1 MRERR
6 SPTPA
11 AVRKRTAIRCLQK
24 ALEQERLC
32 LHYQPIVDARAA
44 RVERVEALLRWRPPG
59 PPPGTDCPE
68 EPGEES
74 LTELICAA
82 ERSPVIFR
90 LENWVMREAF
100 QDAARWRAA
109 GLTALRLNVNL
120 SAREFPRA
128 DLVSRVSR
136 LLEEAGLPPAAIA
149 IEITETS
156 RLSEFV
162 AVAQQLERLRAMG
175 LELWLDDFG
184 TGHSS
189 LEWLSHLPLH
199 GLKIAGT
206 FVERLFSEPRCQV
219 IVRRLVELARD
230 LGLRTIAEGVETEAQ
245 RVFLAG
251 CGCDLLQGFLLFTA
265 VPAGDLPRA
274 LAPALRAAR

>member
-1 MRERR
+1 MEERR

-32 LHYQPIVDARAA
+32 LHYQPIVDAQGAC
-44 RVERVEALLRWRPPG
+44 VERVEALLRWRPLG
-59 PPPGTDCPE
+59 PPPGTECPQG
-68 EPGEES
+68 PQAES
-74 LTELICAA
+74 LTELLYAA

-100 QDAARWRAA
+100 QDAASWPAA
-109 GLTALRLNVNL
+109 GLTTMRVNVNL

-128 DLVSRVSR
+128 DLVARVSR
-136 LLEEAGLPPAAIA
+136 LLDEAGLRPEAIA

-156 RLSEFV
+156 RLSEFK
-162 AVAQQLERLRAMG
+162 AVARQLVRLGDMG

-245 RVFLAG
+245 RAFLAG
-251 CGCDLLQGFLLFTA
+251 CGCDLLQGFLLQAA
-265 VPAGDLPRA
+265 VSAEDLPRA

>member
-11 AVRKRTAIRCLQK
+11 AARKRTAIRCLQQ

-32 LHYQPIVDARAA
+32 LHYQPIVDARAGA
-44 RVERVEALLRWRPPG
+44 VERVEALLRWR
-59 PPPGTDCPE
+59 CPE
-68 EPGEES
+68 AEEES
-74 LTELICAA
+74 LSDLIWAA

-90 LENWVMREAF
+90 LENWVMGQAF
-100 QDAARWRAA
+100 QDAARWPRA
-109 GLTALRLNVNL
+109 GLPALRVNVNL

-128 DLVSRVSR
+128 DLVARVSGLLDQAR
-136 LLEEAGLPPAAIA
+136 LSPAAVA
-149 IEITETS
+149 VEITETS
-156 RLSEFV
+156 RLSDFP
-162 AVAQQLERLRAMG
+162 AVAAQIERLREMG
-175 LELWLDDFG
+175 MELWLDDFG

-206 FVERLFSEPRCQV
+206 FVERLSGEPRCRI

-245 RVFLAG
+245 RAFLAAS
-251 CGCDLLQGFLLFTA
+251 GCDLLQGFLLFA
-265 VPAGDLPRA
+265 ALPADALPRA
-274 LAPALRAAR
+274 LTPALRAVR

>member
-59 PPPGTDCPE
+59 PPPGTDCPDE
-68 EPGEES
+68 EEERA

-100 QDAARWRAA
+100 QDAAGWRAA
-109 GLTALRLNVNL
+109 GLTDLRLNVNL

-128 DLVSRVSR
+128 DLVTRVSR
-136 LLEEAGLPPAAIA
+136 LLDEAELLPTAIA

-156 RLSEFV
+156 RLSEIE
-162 AVAQQLERLRAMG
+162 AVAQQLERLRALGM
-175 LELWLDDFG
+175 ELWLDDFG

-245 RVFLAG
+245 RAFLAG
-251 CGCDLLQGFLLFTA
+251 CGCDLLQGFLLHAA
-265 VPAGDLPRA
+265 VPAEDLPRA
-274 LAPALRAAR
+274 LEPALRAAR